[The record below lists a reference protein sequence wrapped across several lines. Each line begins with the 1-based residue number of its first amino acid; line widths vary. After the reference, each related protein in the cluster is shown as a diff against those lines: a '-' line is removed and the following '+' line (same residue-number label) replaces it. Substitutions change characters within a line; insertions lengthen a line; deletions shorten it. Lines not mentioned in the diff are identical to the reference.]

1 MTNATQERPRRLY
14 RAALLAGGLLLLAG
28 TAACNK
34 KPSDQVVAVVN
45 GEEISMQELNAE
57 LGNVKLPEGVD
68 KKMVQ
73 AQLLQRL
80 VDRRV
85 LAQSAKEQGID
96 KDPNFIV
103 EQRRMNE
110 ALLVDKLAKRT
121 ADSIPVPANAE
132 VDKYIAANPS
142 LFAARQ
148 IYTIDQI
155 AFPMPADPKQLKA
168 LEPAKTM
175 DAVATTLKA
184 MNIPFRRGAQK
195 VDSGSVPPEQMQ
207 RILSLPKTEPFI
219 IPQGNAVTV
228 NLIVG
233 DEAAPLPTEQAR
245 PTAVRVLRSQK
256 LAQQG
261 EARLKEAKAKA
272 KIEYQP
278 GFEPPKPGA
287 KPATAAAK

>member
-1 MTNATQERPRRLY
+1 MMNATQMRPRRLP
-14 RAALLAGGLLLLAG
+14 RALLLAGSFALVAG

-34 KPSDQVVAVVN
+34 KPTDQIVAIVN

-57 LGNVKLPEGVD
+57 LGSVKLPEGVD
-68 KKMVQ
+68 KKVVQ

-80 VDRRV
+80 VDRRI

-121 ADSIPVPANAE
+121 ADSIPVPGNAE
-132 VDKYIAANPS
+132 VDKFIAANPS
-142 LFAARQ
+142 LFAGRQ
-148 IYTIDQI
+148 IYSVDQI
-155 AFPMPADPKQLKA
+155 AFPMPTDPSRLKA
-168 LEPAKTM
+168 LQPAKTM
-175 DAVATTLKA
+175 DAVATTLKG
-184 MNIPFRRGAQK
+184 MNIEFRRAVQK

-207 RILSLPKTEPFI
+207 RILALPKTEPFI

-233 DEAAPLPTEQAR
+233 SESAPLPSEQAR
-245 PTAVRVLRSQK
+245 PAAVRILRSQK
-256 LAQQG
+256 LGQQG

-278 GFEPPKPGA
+278 GFEPKPAAAAA
-287 KPATAAAK
+287 KPAAAK